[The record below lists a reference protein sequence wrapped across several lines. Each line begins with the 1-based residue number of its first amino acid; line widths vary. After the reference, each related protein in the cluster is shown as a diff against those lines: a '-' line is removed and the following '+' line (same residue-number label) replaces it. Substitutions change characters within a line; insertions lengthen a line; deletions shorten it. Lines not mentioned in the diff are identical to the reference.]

1 MVTPSDVKLLILGT
15 CDQCYLST
23 FQLVLSRQSY
33 YLRFFRTTLR
43 TEANSLYTSL
53 QHPDMSGVVY
63 REATHEDDNTVAEFF
78 VKMWLDIGVPQD
90 CLDPKQIQQTLDFI
104 EESRSYDLKIYM
116 AEKDG
121 KAIGSASGHLFHG
134 LYPDVINKKR
144 SDTWPQISVM
154 TTRTV
159 STQKVLALPC
169 RKIGYIWGVWV
180 NADHRKQVHCFAGFC
195 LS

>member
-1 MVTPSDVKLLILGT
+1 MVTPSDVKLLVLAHVI
-15 CDQCYLST
+15 SVISSI
-23 FQLVLSRQSY
+23 FQLTVGTVAPKLLSS
-33 YLRFFRTTLR
+33 LLSTTLR
-43 TEANSLYTSL
+43 TEANSLYTGL

-63 REATHEDDNTVAEFF
+63 REATHKDDNTVAEFF

-104 EESRSYDLKIYM
+104 EESRSYDLKIYI
-116 AEKDG
+116 AEYEG

-159 STQKVLALPC
+159 STQ
-169 RKIGYIWGVWV
+169 RY
-180 NADHRKQVHCFAGFC
+180 
-195 LS
+195 